1 MAWRLRPTAHAMC
14 ASINWARVAV
24 VSILT
29 GAVCSIAV
37 EAGAEHATRRAH
49 RVRGQLVIRAKA
61 GAPAGVIERAL
72 ARAGVDSRRR
82 MRVTRGDVIT
92 VAPRDLARVERELR
106 LSGLFKSV
114 ERDYLAAVAT
124 APDDPYYSAQ
134 WGLPRSGV
142 PVAWALSTGDAA
154 APVAVLDTGV
164 DGSHPDLTGQLLPG
178 YDFINGDS
186 DPSDDHGH
194 GTRMSGIVSAVWNN
208 AEGIAGVAPN
218 APILPVKVLG
228 ADGTGPY
235 SAIADGI
242 TWAADHGA
250 RVISLSLAGPNPSQ
264 ILQDAVNYARAN
276 GAVCVAA
283 AGNDG
288 SDVPV
293 YPAATSGVV
302 AVAAIDE
309 GDRHAWFS
317 NTGAWISHS
326 APGVSVLT
334 TDLGGGYAP
343 STGTSPAAAF
353 SSGVFA
359 LLLAFAPDLTPQNA
373 VARVEQGAFDLG
385 SAGWDST
392 FGWGGIDAMAALVP
406 GEPGAA
412 PPDATA
418 PTVALLSPVRG
429 SLVSGTFSVEV
440 AASDNVGISRVE
452 LFVDNRKYSQE
463 TQAPYSFIV
472 DAATLL
478 PGKHKLRAYAFDAA
492 GNRKNTKNVQVF
504 STTGVGLL
512 VKKAK
517 VAGDKIQINAS
528 FALPEGVVFDAE
540 SDSITV
546 VLESDGS
553 NVLTAVANP
562 WDLEVSGSKTTAT
575 VGAVV
580 PAAAVVNL
588 KTSGKGPAPQI
599 YSLKI
604 QARHLDGMAPVSDTL
619 VVTVA
624 LGDVL
629 LSQPITLRS
638 KGTNRLVYP

>member
-1 MAWRLRPTAHAMC
+1 MAVAFDPHAMC
-14 ASINWARVAV
+14 ASIKWARVAV
-24 VSILT
+24 AFILT
-29 GAVCSIAV
+29 GTVCSVAF
-37 EAGAEHATRRAH
+37 EAAAEDATRRAH

-61 GAPAGVIERAL
+61 GAPEGAIERVL
-72 ARAGVDSRRR
+72 ARAGVNSRRR
-82 MRVTRGDVIT
+82 MRVTRGDVIR
-92 VAPRDLARVERELR
+92 VAPGDLVRVERELR

-114 ERDYLAAVAT
+114 ERDYLASAA
-124 APDDPYYSAQ
+124 ADPNDPYYSDQ

-142 PVAWALSTGDAA
+142 PAAWALSTGGTA

-164 DGSHPDLTGQLLPG
+164 DAAHPDLSGQLLPG
-178 YDFINGDS
+178 YDFINGDF

-194 GTRMSGIVSAVWNN
+194 GTRMSGIVAAARNN
-208 AEGIAGVAPN
+208 ALGVAGVAPDS
-218 APILPVKVLG
+218 PIIPVKVLDS
-228 ADGTGPY
+228 DGSGPY

-242 TWAADHGA
+242 TWAADNGA

-288 SDVPV
+288 TDLPV
-293 YPAATSGVV
+293 YPAATTGVV

-326 APGVSVLT
+326 APGVGVLT
-334 TDLGGGYAP
+334 TDIGGGYAP

-353 SSGVFA
+353 TSGVFS
-359 LLLAFAPDLTPQNA
+359 LLFAFAPELTPQEA
-373 VARVEQGAFDLG
+373 VARVQQGAFDLG
-385 SAGWDST
+385 STGWDST
-392 FGWGGIDAMAALVP
+392 FGWGGIDALASLVP
-406 GEPGAA
+406 GQPGAA
-412 PPDATA
+412 PPDATQ
-418 PTVALLSPVRG
+418 PTVALLSPTKG
-429 SLVSGTFSVEV
+429 SLVSGAFSVEV

-452 LFVDNRKYSQE
+452 LFVDNRKYAHE
-463 TQAPYSFIV
+463 TQPPFSFVV
-472 DAATLL
+472 DASTLV

-492 GNRKNTKNVQVF
+492 GNRKNTKNVSVL

-512 VKKAK
+512 VNKAK

-528 FALPEGVVFDAE
+528 FALPEGVLFDADN
-540 SDSITV
+540 DSITV
-546 VLESDGS
+546 VLESGGAT
-553 NVLTAVANP
+553 VLTAVANP
-562 WDLEVSGSKTTAT
+562 WDLQVSGSKTKAT

-580 PAAAVVNL
+580 PAAAVVNM
-588 KTSGKGPAPQI
+588 KTSVKGPVPPI

-604 QARHLDGMAPVSDTL
+604 QARDLDGMAPISDTL

-624 LGDVL
+624 VGDIL
-629 LSQPITLRS
+629 LSQPLSLRS
-638 KGTNRLVYP
+638 KSPTRLVYP